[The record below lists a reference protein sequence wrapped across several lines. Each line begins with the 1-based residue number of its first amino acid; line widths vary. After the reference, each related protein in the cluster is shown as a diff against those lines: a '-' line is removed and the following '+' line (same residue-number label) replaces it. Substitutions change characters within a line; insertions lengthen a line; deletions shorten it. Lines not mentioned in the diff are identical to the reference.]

1 MPHRP
6 LHLKFPRTDKV
17 GMVSRKTLRKLAK
30 HFGISEEDTIQLGLV
45 ALRDGRVPS
54 YAPDDGPL
62 TKRQF
67 EHYRRLAEAQMN
79 P

>member
-1 MPHRP
+1 MPHRS
-6 LHLKFPRTDKV
+6 LHLKFPRADNV
-17 GMVSRKTLRKLAK
+17 GAVSRKTLRKLAK
-30 HFGISEEDTIQLGLV
+30 QFGISEEDTIQLGLI

-62 TKRQF
+62 TKRQLD
-67 EHYRRLAEAQMN
+67 HYRRLAEAQMH